1 VLFMGAGVGIGAGL
15 PSWGDLLKLLASDVD
30 MSEVDREQLDK
41 LDVRDA
47 AGVLGRR
54 LPHGA
59 LADAVVAHVQ
69 TEQVALVHQLLASLP
84 VQEAV
89 TTNYDRCFEKAWK
102 AAGKRPRVLP
112 AESTAESRC
121 WLLKLHGSVDD
132 PERIVLSRDDY
143 LRFEGEGVALAGIV
157 QAMLLTRHML
167 FVGYSLSDDNVHRLM
182 HQVRSAVG
190 ERPKRPG
197 GDRFATAL
205 TPVPG
210 ELVHEVWEDDVS
222 FVSTAHD
229 GTHDPRRLAI
239 LLDLVSA
246 LAVAPA
252 AHLLDRSYLAM
263 FSEKERDLR
272 EHLLSLWRLLES
284 GTLPE
289 PVADA
294 VREALARV
302 GVPAGVS
309 GTREPTRHRTSR
321 Q

>member
-1 VLFMGAGVGIGAGL
+1 MGQRKGEVVLAVVEAIDAAIREVEADVALVLLEPDGFSAAQQARSHVLGDRAWTDLTDGHRREARELALRARDDRLVLFMGAGVGIGAGL
-15 PSWGDLLKLLASDVD
+15 PSWGVLLKLLAGDVD
-30 MSEVDREQLDK
+30 MSGVDREQLDK

-47 AGVLGRR
+47 AGVLGR
-54 LPHGA
+54 
-59 LADAVVAHVQ
+59 
-69 TEQVALVHQLLASLP
+69 
-84 VQEAV
+84 
-89 TTNYDRCFEKAWK
+89 
-102 AAGKRPRVLP
+102 
-112 AESTAESRC
+112 
-121 WLLKLHGSVDD
+121 
-132 PERIVLSRDDY
+132 
-143 LRFEGEGVALAGIV
+143 
-157 QAMLLTRHML
+157 
-167 FVGYSLSDDNVHRLM
+167 
-182 HQVRSAVG
+182 
-190 ERPKRPG
+190 RPG

-210 ELVHEVWEDDVS
+210 ELVHEVWDDVS

-263 FSEKERDLR
+263 FSEEERVLR

-302 GVPAGVS
+302 GVPASVS
-309 GTREPTRHRTSR
+309 GTRRPTRHRASR